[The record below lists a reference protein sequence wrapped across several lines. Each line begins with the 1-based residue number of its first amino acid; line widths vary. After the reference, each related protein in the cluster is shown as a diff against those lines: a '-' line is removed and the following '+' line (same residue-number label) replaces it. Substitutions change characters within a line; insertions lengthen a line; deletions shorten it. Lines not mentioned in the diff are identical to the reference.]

1 MHNAAQDA
9 DLCEERGASF
19 GNVVSDLISLIEHV
33 QASIDLIEAEIAWE
47 TSAGGQEPSNVV
59 VLDDVT
65 PQYLRAS
72 RALNNCSA
80 SLGTALQFLLDAGQ
94 SGRQSIRLTAR

>member
-1 MHNAAQDA
+1 MRNLAHSA

-19 GNVVSDLISLIEHV
+19 GTMVSDLIALIEHV

-47 TSAGGQEPSNVV
+47 TSDGGQEASNVV

-65 PQYLRAS
+65 PQYLKAS
-72 RALNNCSA
+72 RALNHGSA
-80 SLGTALQFLLDAGQ
+80 SLGTALRFLLDAGQ
-94 SGRQSIRLTAR
+94 SGRQSIRPTAR

>member
-1 MHNAAQDA
+1 MHNAAHSA

-19 GNVVSDLISLIEHV
+19 GTIVSDLISLIEHV

-47 TSAGGQEPSNVV
+47 TSDCGQEASNVV

-65 PQYLRAS
+65 PQYLKAS
-72 RALNNCSA
+72 RALNNCGA

-94 SGRQSIRLTAR
+94 SERQSIRLTAR